1 MDEYDSGY
9 YANRL
14 RNARFGDDES
24 QSVGDVLMRAFAQAE
39 RFVSE
44 LESRKL
50 RPAYVFVGDEAFFR
64 KRFRDA
70 ILEHLVPADLRDF
83 SLFEFDLAETDL
95 AEILDRARTPS
106 LMAPFQVFFVRGVK
120 SLFGRG
126 SNEEKLAAIEQYCK
140 NPNPDALVVFV
151 ADHISIPADV
161 RRMEMQDRDR
171 YQRIRETMGQYCGIV
186 ELARVE
192 EGEAVR
198 WIADY
203 CTGRGVKIEP
213 DGARELVDALGGDMM
228 MISNE
233 LEKLIL
239 YVGEKKRITL
249 GDVETMVLAAKQRSL
264 YELTDAIS
272 SKDRVRALEILDAI
286 LASGEGEE
294 AAIGHIYMLAK
305 TFRQMLV
312 IVERNVRDQRMLW
325 AALWQG
331 FRVPPFAADDI
342 IRQARRYK
350 SRRELTRAIRLV
362 AKADLALRSNPVS
375 KRMVLERLV
384 MDLTTEPKLEA
395 PGWMQDQLP
404 V

>member
-1 MDEYDSGY
+1 
-9 YANRL
+9 
-14 RNARFGDDES
+14 
-24 QSVGDVLMRAFAQAE
+24 MRAFAQAE

-44 LESRKL
+44 LESRRL
-50 RPAYVFVGDEAFFR
+50 RAAYVFVGAEAFFR

-83 SLFEFDLAETDL
+83 SLFEFDLAENDL
-95 AEILDRARTPS
+95 AEVLDRARTPS

-120 SLFGRG
+120 NLFGRG
-126 SNEEKLAAIEQYCK
+126 SNEEKLAAIEEYCK
-140 NPNPDALVVFV
+140 NPNPAALIIFV

-161 RRMEMQDRDR
+161 RRMEMQEKER
-171 YQRIRETMGQYCGIV
+171 YQRIRETMGRYCGIV

-198 WIADY
+198 WIGDY
-203 CTGRGVKIEP
+203 CASRGVKIEP

-239 YVGEKKRITL
+239 YAGEKKRITL

-272 SKDRVRALEILDAI
+272 SKDRARALEILDAI
-286 LASGEGEE
+286 LASGEGED

-312 IVERNVRDQRMLW
+312 IMERNVRDQRMLW

-375 KRMVLERLV
+375 KRLVLERLV
-384 MDLTTEPKLEA
+384 TDLTSQPKLEA

>member
-1 MDEYDSGY
+1 
-9 YANRL
+9 
-14 RNARFGDDES
+14 
-24 QSVGDVLMRAFAQAE
+24 MRAFANAE

-50 RPAYVFVGDEAFFR
+50 RAAYVFVGDEAFFR
-64 KRFRDA
+64 KRFRNA
-70 ILEHLVPADLRDF
+70 ILQHLVPAELRDF
-83 SLFEFDLAETDL
+83 SIFEFDLAENDL
-95 AEILDRARTPS
+95 AEVLDRARTPS

-120 SLFGRG
+120 NLFGRG
-126 SNEEKLAAIEQYCK
+126 SNDEKLAAIEEYCK
-140 NPNPDALVVFV
+140 NPNPDALIVFV

-161 RRMEMQDRDR
+161 RRMEMQDKER

-198 WIADY
+198 WIAEY
-203 CTGRGVKIEP
+203 CGSRSVPVKIEP

-233 LEKLIL
+233 LEKLML
-239 YVGEKKRITL
+239 YVGAKNRITL
-249 GDVETMVLAAKQRSL
+249 GDVETMVLSAKQRSL

-272 SKDRVRALEILDAI
+272 SKERVRALEVLDAI
-286 LASGEGEE
+286 LSSGDGEE

-312 IVERNVRDQRMLW
+312 ILERNVRDQRMLW

-342 IRQARRYK
+342 IKQARRYK

-384 MDLTTEPKLEA
+384 MDLTAEAKVEA
-395 PGWMQDQLP
+395 PGWMQEQLP

>member
-1 MDEYDSGY
+1 MK
-9 YANRL
+9 
-14 RNARFGDDES
+14 
-24 QSVGDVLMRAFAQAE
+24 AFAQAD
-39 RFVSE
+39 RFVFE
-44 LESRKL
+44 VESRKL
-50 RPAYVFVGDEAFFR
+50 RAAYVFVGDEGFFR

-70 ILEHLVPADLRDF
+70 ILEHLVPRDLREF
-83 SLFEFDLAETDL
+83 SFFDYDLAETSL
-95 AEILDRARTPS
+95 AEVLDRAQTPS

-120 SLFGRG
+120 SLYGRG
-126 SNEEKLAAIEQYCK
+126 SNEDKLAAIENYCK
-140 NPNPDALVVFV
+140 NPNPDALLVLV

-161 RRMEMQDRDR
+161 RRMDLQDKER
-171 YQRIRETMGQYCGIV
+171 YQRIRETLGQFCGIV

-203 CTGRGVKIEP
+203 GSSRNVTIQS
-213 DGARELVDALGGDMM
+213 DGARELVDALGGDML
-228 MISNE
+228 MISSE

-239 YVGEKKRITL
+239 YVAEKKLITL

-272 SKDRVRALEILDAI
+272 SKDRVRSLEVLDAI
-286 LASGEGEE
+286 LSSGDGEE

-312 IVERNVRDQRMLW
+312 ILERNVRDQRMLW

-342 IRQARRYK
+342 IKQARRYK
-350 SRRELTRAIRLV
+350 SRRELSRAIRLV

-375 KRMVLERLV
+375 KRLVLERLV
-384 MDLTTEPKLEA
+384 LDLTTQPKIEPSL
-395 PGWMQDQLP
+395 WMQEQLP

>member
-1 MDEYDSGY
+1 
-9 YANRL
+9 
-14 RNARFGDDES
+14 
-24 QSVGDVLMRAFAQAE
+24 MRAFANAE

-50 RPAYVFVGDEAFFR
+50 RAAYVFVGDEAFFR

-70 ILEHLVPADLRDF
+70 ILQHLVPAELRDF
-83 SLFEFDLAETDL
+83 SIFEFDLAENDL
-95 AEILDRARTPS
+95 AEVLDRARTPS

-120 SLFGRG
+120 NLFGRG
-126 SNEEKLAAIEQYCK
+126 SNEEKLAAIEDYCK
-140 NPNPDALVVFV
+140 NPNPDALIVFV

-161 RRMEMQDRDR
+161 RRMEMQDKER

-198 WIADY
+198 WITDY
-203 CTGRGVKIEP
+203 CASRSVPVKIDS

-233 LEKLIL
+233 LEKLML
-239 YVGEKKRITL
+239 YVGAKNRITL
-249 GDVETMVLAAKQRSL
+249 GDVETMVLSAKQRSL

-272 SKDRVRALEILDAI
+272 SKERVRALEVLDAI
-286 LASGEGEE
+286 LSSGDGEE

-312 IVERNVRDQRMLW
+312 ILERNVRDQRMLW

-342 IRQARRYK
+342 IKQARRYK

-384 MDLTTEPKLEA
+384 MDLTAEAKLET
-395 PGWMQDQLP
+395 PGWMQEQLP

>member
-1 MDEYDSGY
+1 
-9 YANRL
+9 
-14 RNARFGDDES
+14 
-24 QSVGDVLMRAFAQAE
+24 MRAFAQAE

-50 RPAYVFVGDEAFFR
+50 RAAYVFVGDEGFFR

-70 ILEHLVPADLRDF
+70 IIEHLVPADLREF
-83 SLFEFDLAETDL
+83 SFFEFDLAENDL

-120 SLFGRG
+120 NLFGRG
-126 SNEEKLAAIEQYCK
+126 SNEQKLAALEDYCK
-140 NPNPDALVVFV
+140 NPNPDALLVFV

-161 RRMEMQDRDR
+161 RRMEMQDKER

-186 ELARVE
+186 ELARVAE
-192 EGEAVR
+192 SEAVR
-198 WIADY
+198 WISDY
-203 CTGRGVKIEP
+203 CAGRGVGVKIEA
-213 DGARELVDALGGDMM
+213 DGARELVDALGSDMM

-233 LEKLIL
+233 LEKMIL
-239 YVGEKKRITL
+239 YVGERKRITL

-272 SKDRVRALEILDAI
+272 SKQPVRALEVLNAI
-286 LASGEGEE
+286 LMSGEGEE

-312 IVERNVRDQRMLW
+312 ILERNVRDQRMLW

-342 IRQARRYK
+342 IKQARRYK

-384 MDLTTEPKLEA
+384 MDLTTDPKPET

>member
-1 MDEYDSGY
+1 
-9 YANRL
+9 
-14 RNARFGDDES
+14 
-24 QSVGDVLMRAFAQAE
+24 MRAFAQAE

-50 RPAYVFVGDEAFFR
+50 RAAYVFVGDEAFFR

-83 SLFEFDLAETDL
+83 SLFEFDLSETDL

-120 SLFGRG
+120 NLFGRG
-126 SNEEKLAAIEQYCK
+126 SNEEKLAAIEDYCK

-161 RRMEMQDRDR
+161 RRMDMTDKER
-171 YQRIRETMGQYCGIV
+171 YQRIRDTLGDFCGIV

-192 EGEAVR
+192 ESEAVR
-198 WIADY
+198 WLTDY
-203 CTGRGVKIEP
+203 CNSRGIKVEA

-286 LASGEGEE
+286 LLSGEGEE

-312 IVERNVRDQRMLW
+312 ILERNVRDQRMLW

-342 IRQARRYK
+342 IKQARRYK
-350 SRRELTRAIRLV
+350 SRRDLTRAIRLV

-384 MDLTTEPKLEA
+384 MDLTAEPKVET

>member
-1 MDEYDSGY
+1 
-9 YANRL
+9 
-14 RNARFGDDES
+14 
-24 QSVGDVLMRAFAQAE
+24 MRAFANAD

-44 LESRKL
+44 IEARKL

-83 SLFEFDLAETDL
+83 SLFEFDLSENDL
-95 AEILDRARTPS
+95 AEVLDRARTPS

-126 SNEEKLAAIEQYCK
+126 SNSNEEKLAAIEGYCK
-140 NPNPDALVVFV
+140 DPNPDALIVFV

-161 RRMEMQDRDR
+161 RRMEMQDKER

-198 WIADY
+198 WISDFCASRDVP
-203 CTGRGVKIEP
+203 VKIDP

-233 LEKLIL
+233 LEKLML
-239 YVGEKKRITL
+239 YVGARNRITL

-272 SKDRVRALEILDAI
+272 SRERVRALEVLDAM
-286 LASGEGEE
+286 LSSGDGEE

-312 IVERNVRDQRMLW
+312 ILERNVRDQRMLW

-331 FRVPPFAADDI
+331 FRVPPFAAEDI

-350 SRRELTRAIRLV
+350 SRRDLTRAIRLV

-384 MDLTTEPKLEA
+384 MDLTSEVKVEA
-395 PGWMQDQLP
+395 PGWMQEQLP

>member
-1 MDEYDSGY
+1 
-9 YANRL
+9 
-14 RNARFGDDES
+14 
-24 QSVGDVLMRAFAQAE
+24 MRAFAQAE
-39 RFVSE
+39 RFVSD
-44 LESRKL
+44 LALRKL

-83 SLFEFDLAETDL
+83 SLFEFDLAENDL
-95 AEILDRARTPS
+95 AEVLDRARTPS

-126 SNEEKLAAIEQYCK
+126 SNEEKLSAIEQYCN

-161 RRMEMQDRDR
+161 RKMEMQDKDR
-171 YQRIRETMGQYCGIV
+171 YQRIRDTMGQYCGIV

-198 WIADY
+198 WVTDY
-203 CTGRGVKIEP
+203 CASRNVPVKIEA

-233 LEKLIL
+233 IEKLLL
-239 YVGEKKRITL
+239 YVFPRNRITL

-272 SKDRVRALEILDAI
+272 AKDRVRALEILDAI
-286 LASGEGEE
+286 LSSGEGEE

-312 IVERNVRDQRMLW
+312 ILERNVRDQRMLW

-331 FRVPPFAADDI
+331 FRVPPFAADDVI
-342 IRQARRYK
+342 KQARRYK
-350 SRRELTRAIRLV
+350 SRREVTRAIRLI

-384 MDLTTEPKLEA
+384 MDLTTEPKVEL
-395 PGWMQDQLP
+395 PGWMQEQLP

>member
-1 MDEYDSGY
+1 
-9 YANRL
+9 
-14 RNARFGDDES
+14 
-24 QSVGDVLMRAFAQAE
+24 MRAFAQAD

-44 LESRKL
+44 VKDKKL

-64 KRFRDA
+64 KRCREA
-70 ILEHLVPADLRDF
+70 ILKHLVPAELRDF
-83 SLFEFDLAETDL
+83 SWFEFDLAETDL

-120 SLFGRG
+120 NLFSRG
-126 SNEEKLAAIEQYCK
+126 ASQEKFAAIEAYCK
-140 NPNPDALVVFV
+140 DPTPNAVLIFV

-161 RRMEMQDRDR
+161 RRMDLTDKER
-171 YQRIRETMGQYCGIV
+171 YQRIREEMGPYCAIV

-198 WIADY
+198 WIGEY
-203 CTGRGVKIEP
+203 CTIQGSNIDA
-213 DGARELVDALGGDMM
+213 DGARELVDAVGGDMT

-239 YVGEKKRITL
+239 YVGERKRITL

-272 SKDRVRALEILDAI
+272 ARDRGRALETLDAM
-286 LASGEGEE
+286 LSTGEGEE

-312 IVERNVRDQRMLW
+312 ILERNVRDQRMLW

-342 IRQARRYK
+342 IKQARRYK
-350 SRRELTRAIRLV
+350 SRRELTRAIRLL
-362 AKADLALRSNPVS
+362 AKADLALRSSPVS
-375 KRMVLERLV
+375 KRLVLEKLV
-384 MDLTTEPKLEA
+384 LDLTSEPKPEVR
-395 PGWMQDQLP
+395 GWSQEELP

>member
-1 MDEYDSGY
+1 MRGFTQAD
-9 YANRL
+9 
-14 RNARFGDDES
+14 RF
-24 QSVGDVLMRAFAQAE
+24 L
-39 RFVSE
+39 SE

-50 RPAYVFVGDEAFFR
+50 KPAYVFVGDEAFFR
-64 KRFRDA
+64 KRCRDA
-70 ILEHLVPADLRDF
+70 ILQHLIAPDAMDF
-83 SLFEFDLAETDL
+83 GVFEFDLSETSL
-95 AEILDRARTPS
+95 TEVLDRARTPS

-120 SLFGRG
+120 ALFGRG
-126 SNEEKLAAIEQYCK
+126 SNEEKIAAIADYCK
-140 NPNPDALVVFV
+140 NPNPDALLVFV
-151 ADHISIPADV
+151 ADHISIPADA
-161 RRMEMQDRDR
+161 RRMEMTDQDR
-171 YQRIRETMGQYCGIV
+171 YQKIRDDLGPICGIV

-198 WIADY
+198 WIGEY
-203 CTGRGVKIEP
+203 CATREVKMDA

-239 YVGEKKRITL
+239 YVGEKKKIAL

-272 SKDRVRALEILDAI
+272 LKDRVHALEVLDAM
-286 LASGEGEE
+286 LSAGDGEE
-294 AAIGHIYMLAK
+294 AAIGHLYMLAK

-312 IVERNVRDQRMLW
+312 ILERNVRDQRMLW

-350 SRRELTRAIRLV
+350 SKRELTRAIRLV
-362 AKADLALRSNPVS
+362 ARADLALRSSPPG
-375 KRMVLERLV
+375 KRLILEKLVL
-384 MDLTTEPKLEA
+384 DLCGEMRVESSG
-395 PGWMQDQLP
+395 GWMQEEMP